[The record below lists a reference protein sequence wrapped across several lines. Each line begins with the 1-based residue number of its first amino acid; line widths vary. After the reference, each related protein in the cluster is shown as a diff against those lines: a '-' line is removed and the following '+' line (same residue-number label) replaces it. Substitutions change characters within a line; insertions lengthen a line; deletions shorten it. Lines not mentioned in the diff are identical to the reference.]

1 MSARRITLSLLC
13 LLAALLPATEA
24 LGAEAKP
31 AWLLSATALPTNFAP
46 GSEGT
51 EFGGP
56 TYLLVATNVGGAPTT
71 GTTTI
76 TDTLPPGLTPIGAK
90 GNCQAPVGQT
100 VTCTEP
106 NPLAPGDEIELSI
119 VVKVDAS
126 EGASLLNE
134 ASVQSPG
141 AATATITTPTTISA
155 SPPPFGFL
163 AGFRV
168 PLSEADGEAATLA
181 GSHPYQ
187 LSASLGFPTEKP
199 AGGLGGAGHLRDASI
214 DFPPGQIINPTATPV
229 LCTEAELTG
238 EPNPGCPKASQLG
251 TIDIITVPISGPQS
265 YTSPLY
271 NMVPP
276 PGQAAMLGFD
286 AIGSGIFVH
295 LSGAVRSDGDYGIT
309 GASADALALV
319 NNPIFGAQVQLWGD
333 PSAKSHDEMR
343 GKCLGMDRKEEEEK
357 EKEGKKEDCTVP
369 PRETALLTMP
379 SHCPG
384 RPNLS
389 VGHADSWEAPGVF
402 EQASYESAS
411 LAGAPVSVKGC
422 GQLAFDPAI
431 KSRPTTNLTDSPS
444 GLDFALRMPQEVK
457 LGTPSPAA
465 LRDATVTLPEGL
477 VVNPSSAA
485 GQEAC
490 SSAQIGLT
498 TPIGQSPVHFS
509 KAPVACPDA
518 AKVGTLEATTPLLAQ
533 IDPTTNEVRRDPESG
548 EAIRRAVEG
557 SVYLARP
564 FDNPFGSLL
573 AIYLTV
579 EDPRSGT
586 VAKFAGRVRANPQSG
601 QLSTE
606 VSENPQLPLDEID
619 LHIFAGARASLR
631 TPPACGANASAASL
645 VPWSA
650 PEAPAAQRSDSFATT
665 AAPDGGACPTSPAA
679 APHKPAL
686 IAGTLTPAAGAFSPM
701 TARLTREDGSQP
713 ITGLELTLPPGLS
726 ARLAGVPYCGEAQ
739 IAAAQAR
746 SHPNEGKVEQANPS
760 CPAASQLG
768 MLDVAAGAGPTP
780 LHTPGHIYL
789 AGPYKGA
796 PLSAVAITPAVA
808 GPFDLGVVVSRAAL
822 YLDPTTAQARVVSDP
837 LPSILEGIPLDVRS
851 VSLRID
857 RPRFTLN
864 PTSCDPSATTGA
876 ATSIFG
882 QIAAL
887 RSPFQVG
894 GCKAL
899 PYKPKLHTRLF
910 GPIHRGGHPRFRA
923 VFTAKPGEANTA
935 RIVLALPSSEFIDQ
949 AHFRTICTRVQFAAK
964 QCPPGSIYG
973 HVKAITPL
981 LDYPLQGPIYLR
993 SSDQE
998 LPDAVAALR
1007 GPPSQPLE
1015 FDAVTHVDSVN
1026 GGLRFTVPTVPDAPL
1041 TKVIITAQ
1049 GAKKGLFQN
1058 STNICKGV
1066 HRANLKLDGQNGKA
1080 HDTRPLMRAD
1090 CPKPSKKK
1098 GGRHHR

>member
-1 MSARRITLSLLC
+1 MSARKITLGLLC

-31 AWLLSATALPTNFAP
+31 AWLLSATALSTNFAP
-46 GSEGT
+46 GAEGT
-51 EFGGP
+51 PLGGP
-56 TYLLVATNVGGAPTT
+56 TYLLVATNVGSAPTT

-76 TDTLPPGLTPIGAK
+76 TDTLPVGLTPIGAI
-90 GNCQAPVGQT
+90 GPCQAPVGLT
-100 VTCTEP
+100 VTCTETGTVM
-106 NPLAPGDEIELSI
+106 PGEHIELSI
-119 VVKVDAS
+119 SVKVDAGVPA
-126 EGASLLNE
+126 GASLPNE

-141 AATATITTPTTISA
+141 AATATTTTPTTISA

-168 PLSEADGEAATLA
+168 PLSEADGSPAALA

-187 LSASLGFPTEKP
+187 LTASLGFPTEKP
-199 AGGLGGAGHLRDASI
+199 LGGLGAAGHLRDASI
-214 DFPPGQIINPTATPV
+214 DFPPGQIINPAATPV
-229 LCTEAELTG
+229 LCTEAELTSEG
-238 EPNPGCPKASQLG
+238 NPGCPDESQLG
-251 TIDIITVPISGPQS
+251 TVDIISIAPVPIS

-276 PGQAAMLGFD
+276 PGQAASLGFD
-286 AIGSGIFVH
+286 AIGIGVFVH
-295 LSGAVRSDGDYGIT
+295 LSGGVRSDGDYGIT
-309 GASADALALV
+309 GGSADALALV
-319 NNPIFGAQVQLWGD
+319 NNPVFGAQLQLWGD
-333 PSAKSHDEMR
+333 PSAKSHEEVR
-343 GKCLGMDRKEEEEK
+343 GLCLTSGSGKCP
-357 EKEGKKEDCTVP
+357 VP
-369 PRETALLTMP
+369 AQETALLTMP

-384 RPNLS
+384 RANLS

-411 LAGAPVSVKGC
+411 LAGAPVSVEGC

-431 KSRPTTNLTDSPS
+431 ESRPTTNLTDSPS
-444 GLDFALRMPQEVK
+444 GLDFHLRMPQEVK
-457 LGTPSPAA
+457 LSGRSPAA
-465 LRDATVTLPEGL
+465 LRNATVTLPEGL

-485 GQEAC
+485 GQQAC
-490 SSAQIGLT
+490 SGAQIGLT
-498 TPIGQSPVHFS
+498 TAIGQSPIHFS
-509 KAPVACPDA
+509 KAPAACPDA
-518 AKVGTLEATTPLLAQ
+518 AKVGKLEATTPLLAQ
-533 IDPTTNEVRRDPESG
+533 IDPDTNEVARDSEG
-548 EAIRRAVEG
+548 NAIPRPVEG
-557 SVYLARP
+557 SVYLAKP

-586 VAKFAGRVRANPQSG
+586 IAKFAGRVRANPQSG

-606 VSENPQLPLDEID
+606 VSENPQLPLEAIN
-619 LHIFAGARASLR
+619 LHVFEGARASLR
-631 TPPACGANASAASL
+631 TPPACGAGTTAASL

-665 AAPDGGACPTSPAA
+665 AAPDGGACPTSAQS
-679 APHKPAL
+679 APHKPGF
-686 IAGTLTPAAGAFSPM
+686 IAGTLSPAAGAFSPM
-701 TARLTREDGSQP
+701 AVRLTREDGSQP
-713 ITGLELTLPPGLS
+713 ITGFELTLPPGLS
-726 ARLAGVPYCGEAQ
+726 AKLAGVPYCGEAQ

-746 SHPNEGKVEQANPS
+746 SHPNEGKIEQANPS

-768 MLDVAAGAGPTP
+768 SLDVAAGAGPTP
-780 LHTPGHIYL
+780 LHTPGHLYL

-796 PLSAVAITPAVA
+796 PLSAVAITPALA

-822 YLDPTTAQARVVSDP
+822 YLDPTTAQARAVSDP
-837 LPSILEGIPLDVRS
+837 LPSILEGIPLDLRS
-851 VSLRID
+851 VALKVD
-857 RPRFTLN
+857 RPRFSLN
-864 PTSCDPSATTGA
+864 PTSCDPSATTGS

-882 QIAAL
+882 QLAAL
-887 RSPFQVG
+887 KSPFQVG

-923 VFTAKPGEANTA
+923 VFTARPGEANTA

-981 LDYPLQGPIYLR
+981 LDYPLEGPIYLR

-1026 GGLRFTVPTVPDAPL
+1026 GGLRFTIPTVPDAPL
-1041 TKVIITAQ
+1041 TKVIVTAQ

-1058 STNICKGV
+1058 STNICKGT
-1066 HRANLKLDGQNGKA
+1066 HRASLKLDGQNGKA

-1090 CPKPSKKK
+1090 CPKRAKKK